1 MRLWGL
7 ANPRSRSEGGRR
19 NKRAAYV
26 SPYVLRREGRREC
39 KAFNYS
45 YILSTWP
52 WVVAHPQSWCQ
63 GWDRRDM
70 FPGTKVPWGP
80 RLRESHLELPSLE
93 LSETPRF
100 ACSLAR
106 HMIASESLAASRG
119 PSLPD
124 GHGCP
129 ITPQRGPL
137 YKPRLRRHWGIP
149 ALHRKRFFDS
159 SCYPWFSKNV
169 ADKGF
174 HPGATHSFTPYPGQ
188 G

>member
-1 MRLWGL
+1 MRAGK
-7 ANPRSRSEGGRR
+7 PTFPKPGVRR
-19 NKRAAYV
+19 DKRPAYV
-26 SPYVLRREGRREC
+26 SPYVLRREGRRGC
-39 KAFNYS
+39 KTFNYY

-52 WVVAHPQSWCQ
+52 WAVAH
-63 GWDRRDM
+63 DNDAKD
-70 FPGTKVPWGP
+70 GTAGISSRVQKYLGP

-159 SCYPWFSKNV
+159 SCYP
-169 ADKGF
+169 
-174 HPGATHSFTPYPGQ
+174 
-188 G
+188 